1 MRIQDN
7 RLTASPTDLANFLA
21 CRHKTALDRLVA
33 EGRLHKPTWVDPIA
47 EVLRARGDEHERRYV
62 ARLRG
67 EGLTIVDLN
76 DVPHGERAARTF
88 GAMRAGAHVIV
99 QAALTDSQWLGYADV
114 LRRVPV
120 PSPKLGGWSY
130 EAHDTKLTRE
140 TRGGTILQLCV
151 YSELLGTIQG
161 LTPERFHVVTPAAPE
176 PYRFADFAAFY
187 RQVRARFFE
196 FLAPRAE
203 SERRSTYPDPVEHCG
218 VCRWSSRCN
227 KRRRADDHV
236 TFVANLGRQQQLELA
251 AQGITTLAALGT
263 MSVPL
268 PFRPVRGA
276 KETYERLREQAR
288 LQLEARTTGR
298 LVFDLLPIQPDFGLT
313 QLPEPRPGDL
323 FLDLEGDQF
332 GRPTDGAAA
341 GEGCREYLFGL
352 GRVDADGAFQ
362 YTARWAFTDA
372 EERAGFD
379 AVMNDIMS
387 ALEADP
393 AIHVYHYGSYEPAAF
408 KRLMGR
414 HAAREQDLDRLLRG
428 RRFVDLYAIARHA
441 VRAGVEK
448 YSIKNLEPF
457 YGFVRD
463 VNLDDADAQRRLIET
478 ALELGDAASIESS
491 TRAIVQGYNKD
502 DCRSTLD
509 LQRWLESLRDRQT
522 ATGSTI
528 PRPPLEDAEPS
539 EPVSARQARV
549 NALRERLLDGVPVD
563 ASQRNAD
570 QQARYLL
577 AYLLDWHYREDKV
590 GWWEYF
596 RLLELSDEELMDER
610 KAVAGLVFDSGVC
623 VVRHKKSGQPTG
635 SVIDR
640 YRYPP
645 QDCDIDEG
653 DVLKL
658 RDGRTF
664 GSVVGVDRVTRQ
676 LDVRKGPAVAAE
688 HPSSAFVH
696 DQVSPGA
703 PAAALLRLGE
713 AVASGGCAAAHPAAA
728 DVIFRQCRALTSPT
742 STGVRPASESDRA
755 VQLITQNGDTSLPI
769 QGPPGSGKTFTGA
782 QMICALLRDGK
793 RVGVTATSHKVI
805 RNLLETVRDEAAK
818 KGQRIRLGHK
828 VRDDDDETEA
838 GIEAFR
844 DNGLAVAAIGTVDVF
859 GGTAWLWSREK
870 CAGVVDVLFVDEAGQ
885 MSLANTLAVS
895 QAARRL
901 VLLGDP
907 QQLEQPQKGSHPD
920 GVGVSALDHVLG
932 GHRTM
937 PVDRGLFLPITWRLA
952 PSICHFTSEVFYED
966 KLEPLTGLE
975 HQRLVGAGPF
985 DGAGLFVVDVAHDG
999 CRNASDEE
1007 VEAVAAIVE
1016 DLLGS
1021 DARWIDAQ
1029 RETRRLGS
1037 EDILVVA
1044 PYNAQVSRLADRLA
1058 ALGVDR
1064 VGTVDKFQGQQAP
1077 VVIYSMATSRP
1088 EDAPRGMEFLYSLNR
1103 LNVATSRAR
1112 CVCILVASPRL
1123 FEPECRTPRQMRL
1136 ANALARYREMALAQ
1150 SPAGRPVHGGDARR
1164 SA

>member
-414 HAAREQDLDRLLRG
+414 HATREQDLDRLLRG
-428 RRFVDLYAIARHA
+428 RRFVDLYAIVASRAAR
-441 VRAGVEK
+441 
-448 YSIKNLEPF
+448 
-457 YGFVRD
+457 
-463 VNLDDADAQRRLIET
+463 RRREATPSRSWSRFTASCGTSTWTTPTRNVGSMET
-478 ALELGDAASIESS
+478 ALELGDAASIESAR
-491 TRAIVQGYNKD
+491 RAHRPG
-502 DCRSTLD
+502 
-509 LQRWLESLRDRQT
+509 LQQRRLPLHAGPA
-522 ATGSTI
+522 ATGSSRCATRQI
-528 PRPPLEDAEPS
+528 AAGIRQSRGRRSRTPS
-539 EPVSARQARV
+539 RRSRSSARQARV

-563 ASQRNAD
+563 ASERNAD

-596 RLLELSDEELMDER
+596 RLL
-610 KAVAGLVFDSGVC
+610 
-623 VVRHKKSGQPTG
+623 
-635 SVIDR
+635 
-640 YRYPP
+640 
-645 QDCDIDEG
+645 
-653 DVLKL
+653 
-658 RDGRTF
+658 
-664 GSVVGVDRVTRQ
+664 
-676 LDVRKGPAVAAE
+676 
-688 HPSSAFVH
+688 
-696 DQVSPGA
+696 
-703 PAAALLRLGE
+703 
-713 AVASGGCAAAHPAAA
+713 
-728 DVIFRQCRALTSPT
+728 
-742 STGVRPASESDRA
+742 RA
-755 VQLITQNGDTSLPI
+755 V
-769 QGPPGSGKTFTGA
+769 
-782 QMICALLRDGK
+782 
-793 RVGVTATSHKVI
+793 
-805 RNLLETVRDEAAK
+805 
-818 KGQRIRLGHK
+818 
-828 VRDDDDETEA
+828 
-838 GIEAFR
+838 
-844 DNGLAVAAIGTVDVF
+844 
-859 GGTAWLWSREK
+859 
-870 CAGVVDVLFVDEAGQ
+870 
-885 MSLANTLAVS
+885 
-895 QAARRL
+895 RR
-901 VLLGDP
+901 G
-907 QQLEQPQKGSHPD
+907 
-920 GVGVSALDHVLG
+920 
-932 GHRTM
+932 
-937 PVDRGLFLPITWRLA
+937 
-952 PSICHFTSEVFYED
+952 
-966 KLEPLTGLE
+966 
-975 HQRLVGAGPF
+975 
-985 DGAGLFVVDVAHDG
+985 
-999 CRNASDEE
+999 
-1007 VEAVAAIVE
+1007 
-1016 DLLGS
+1016 
-1021 DARWIDAQ
+1021 
-1029 RETRRLGS
+1029 
-1037 EDILVVA
+1037 
-1044 PYNAQVSRLADRLA
+1044 ADRRA
-1058 ALGVDR
+1058 
-1064 VGTVDKFQGQQAP
+1064 QG
-1077 VVIYSMATSRP
+1077 R
-1088 EDAPRGMEFLYSLNR
+1088 
-1103 LNVATSRAR
+1103 
-1112 CVCILVASPRL
+1112 
-1123 FEPECRTPRQMRL
+1123 
-1136 ANALARYREMALAQ
+1136 
-1150 SPAGRPVHGGDARR
+1150 GRPRV
-1164 SA
+1164 